1 MHKQRDP
8 AKLYETNKCTDRD
21 TELQNMRQTSAQTRR
36 ADRQNMGQTT
46 GQTGR

>member
-8 AKLYETNKCTDRD
+8 ARIYETNKCTDRD
-21 TELQNMRQTSAQTRR
+21 TELQNMRQT
-36 ADRQNMGQTT
+36 T